1 MENEKQILCK
11 IDKSKMFL
19 LQQFDVKWQR
29 SNANLI

>member
-11 IDKSKMFL
+11 TGKSKMFL

-29 SNANLI
+29 GNANLI